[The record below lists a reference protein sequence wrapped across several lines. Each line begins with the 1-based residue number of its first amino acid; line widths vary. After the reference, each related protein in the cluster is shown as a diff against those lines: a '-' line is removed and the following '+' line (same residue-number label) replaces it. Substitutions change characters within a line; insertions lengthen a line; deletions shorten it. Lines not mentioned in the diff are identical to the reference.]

1 MPRANINLSLK
12 TREIR
17 VQIYTYALV
26 GTHIIIAC
34 VGWTSHLYITQ
45 SEMLLLGSRK
55 RQKIRFKEIIV

>member
-1 MPRANINLSLK
+1 MPRAKINLSLK

-17 VQIYTYALV
+17 VHIYAYALV
-26 GTHIIIAC
+26 CTHITTAY

-55 RQKIRFKEIIV
+55 RQKIRFREIIV